1 MTRHGTWLI
10 AIVLAGGAALAA
22 PTGEIRVTTVVSDG
36 RVLASVT
43 VPSAWTTETRQLV
56 RSGLLLTFS
65 YDVEL
70 RRPSPIWF
78 DSTLARVRIGSA
90 VKYDNLTGTYQLSR
104 TRDGRVVQSEPSK
117 EEPQVRE
124 WMTTFDRVP
133 LEVAG
138 GLEPNVEY
146 YVRVRLFCSPR
157 RTISFWSM
165 WPFGHDDGSGRA
177 DFTFIR

>member
-10 AIVLAGGAALAA
+10 AVVLAGGAAVAA

-36 RVLASVT
+36 RVLASFT
-43 VPSAWTTETRQLV
+43 VPSAWTTETRQLI

-70 RRPSPIWF
+70 RRPSAVWL
-78 DSTLARVRIGSA
+78 DSTLSRVRIGSA

-104 TRDGRVVQSEPSK
+104 LRDGRVVQSEASK
-117 EEPQVRE
+117 DEAQVRE

-133 LEVAG
+133 LEVG
-138 GLEPNVEY
+138 DGLEANAEY
-146 YVRVRLFCSPR
+146 YVRIRLFCSPR
-157 RTISFWSM
+157 RTISLWSM
-165 WPFGHDDGSGRA
+165 WPFGHDDR
-177 DFTFIR
+177 